1 MKTSIYKSLLAAVVL
16 LLTTSF
22 AQAQEISKEF
32 HKEYDAQKGDI
43 LELNNRYGDINIVTV
58 ESDKIVV
65 DVVVTLSYPDREK
78 AEKLMSYIN
87 ISFTE
92 ESGKYSVKT
101 TIEEGFNL
109 SGWGRTDKRFNIKYN
124 VSVPSWIDLTVINKY
139 GNVELDKLDGYLN
152 ANVQYGN
159 ISTGKLTR
167 GNIKPVNT
175 LNVSYGKINITE
187 AGWLDITARY
197 TNDVIVSKAQAV
209 AIDTKY
215 SKIAI
220 TEVSSIVI
228 DSKYD
233 KYILG
238 SVNNII
244 VNSGYSDFEISSVAK
259 KIVIDSNY
267 GSFRTDYVAPGFELI
282 DIDTDYMGVSAII
295 DKSASY
301 NIEGKVSY
309 GKIEFDEELFNRQ
322 KQIINNTSMELEGVV
337 NQQSTGRL
345 GEVVINASYGNVIL
359 R

>member
-1 MKTSIYKSLLAAVVL
+1 MKTSIYKTLLAAIVL
-16 LLTTSF
+16 LLITSLT
-22 AQAQEISKEF
+22 QAQEISKEF
-32 HKEYDAQKGDI
+32 HKEYNPQKGVV

-58 ESDKIVV
+58 ENDKIVV
-65 DVVVTLSYPDREK
+65 DVVVTLSYPDRER
-78 AEKLMSYIN
+78 AEKLLSYIN

-101 TIEEGFNL
+101 TIDEGFTL

-159 ISTGKLTR
+159 ISTGKLSR

-187 AGWLDITARY
+187 AGWLDIKARY
-197 TNDVIVSKAQAV
+197 TNDVVVGKAQAV

-215 SKIAI
+215 SKISI
-220 TEVSSIVI
+220 SNISSIVV

-233 KYILG
+233 KYIVG
-238 SVNNII
+238 QVNNII
-244 VNSGYSDFEISSVAK
+244 VNSGYSYFEIGSIIK
-259 KIVIDSNY
+259 KMVIDCNY
-267 GSFRTDYVAPGFELI
+267 GSFRADFIAPDFELI
-282 DIDTDYMGVSAII
+282 DIDTDYVGVTALIHER
-295 DKSASY
+295 ASY
-301 NIEGKVSY
+301 KIEGKVSY
-309 GKIEFDEELFNRQ
+309 GKIEFDEKHFDKQ

-337 NQQSTGRL
+337 NQQSAGRL
-345 GEVVINASYGNVIL
+345 GEVTINASYGNVKL
-359 R
+359 W